1 MKFREEIG
9 ADTIIE
15 DYDPPEV
22 SNTLEHYNSIY
33 KLLILYI
40 YTNTDVCMCTYIC
53 IYVGAKGMFSWWSI
67 WGGP

>member
-22 SNTLEHYNSIY
+22 SNTLEHYNSLY

-40 YTNTDVCMCTYIC
+40 HTNTDVCMC
-53 IYVGAKGMFSWWSI
+53 IYVCT
-67 WGGP
+67 